1 MINLLRFVALASVT
15 NLSAA
20 ETAELYGAAAPAT
33 LLPHYRRDWSYCT
46 ANLCGGASRLGALL
60 DVGNLRELRPEGA
73 DKINDAVRAYGVV
86 VIKNQNLTRAEQVKF
101 TGLLGEPVALAKSFY
116 GKDPEPNQPSILRV
130 TNFWAPKHNMLS
142 IVHAQQVPP
151 RGGETGF
158 VDMRAARATLS
169 APLCVEIKFT
179 ARSYLHAIDAI
190 PARWRGDVGSH
201 RSTEPARPR
210 RRREHPTH
218 WLNSTQAPLLERAAK
233 AAIHASV
240 REIKDFRG
248 GDEEDF
254 NMFPKVAVHPL
265 LANHYVDSGPLLYV
279 GSPHMKVHGCVE
291 INQCVGRTAK
301 TRPCWLRRA
310 VRNRHLHAVEE
321 ASRRWR
327 GGRRDERAVK
337 F

>member
-1 MINLLRFVALASVT
+1 MMDNLLLVALASAAP
-15 NLSAA
+15 LSAA
-20 ETAELYGAAAPAT
+20 ENAALYGASTPAT
-33 LLPHYRRDWSYCT
+33 LLPRYRRGWDYCT
-46 ANLCGGASRLGALL
+46 ANLCGGAERLGALL
-60 DVGNLRELRPEGA
+60 EIGDLRELGPAGA

-86 VIKNQNLTRAEQVKF
+86 VIKGQNLTRAEQVKF

-130 TNFWAPKHNMLS
+130 TNFWANGTWKGTSHKFGEYWHQDGQFWAAPKHNMLS

-169 APLCVEIKFT
+169 APL
-179 ARSYLHAIDAI
+179 
-190 PARWRGDVGSH
+190 
-201 RSTEPARPR
+201 
-210 RRREHPTH
+210 
-218 WLNSTQAPLLERAAK
+218 LERAAK

-254 NMFPKVAVHPL
+254 AMFPKVAVHPL

-291 INQCVGRTAK
+291 INQ
-301 TRPCWLRRA
+301 
-310 VRNRHLHAVEE
+310 
-321 ASRRWR
+321 
-327 GGRRDERAVK
+327 
-337 F
+337 